1 MAEKAVKSQEVS
13 ARKTGGRPSGPWK
26 DKLWRDT
33 LRLVALWPVDDTRKG
48 RTNLEASAVALFGAA
63 KSGDV
68 PAIKEIGDRL
78 DGKVPQAVTGEG
90 GGPVALAIT
99 WLPPQ

>member
-1 MAEKAVKSQEVS
+1 LPKAPRGPYIDKPFRDALRLAVK
-13 ARKTGGRPSGPWK
+13 RPE
-26 DKLWRDT
+26 D
-33 LRLVALWPVDDTRKG
+33 A
-48 RTNLEASAVALFGAA
+48 AA
-63 KSGDV
+63 KGKTKLDKIASQLVEVAISGDV

>member
-1 MAEKAVKSQEVS
+1 MPKAPRGPYIDKPFRDALRLAVK
-13 ARKTGGRPSGPWK
+13 RPGDADVKGKS
-26 DKLWRDT
+26 KLDRIAA
-33 LRLVALWPVDDTRKG
+33 RLVE
-48 RTNLEASAVALFGAA
+48 EAVN
-63 KSGDV
+63 GDV

>member
-1 MAEKAVKSQEVS
+1 MKK
-13 ARKTGGRPSGPWK
+13 PSGPFADK
-26 DKLWRDT
+26 PFRDALRVAVKREADSEAKGKTKLDKLVA
-33 LRLVALWPVDDTRKG
+33 RLVE
-48 RTNLEASAVALFGAA
+48 EAI
-63 KSGDV
+63 SGDV

>member
-1 MAEKAVKSQEVS
+1 MPKAPRGPYIDKPFRDALRLAVKRPEDAAVKGKTKLDRIASQLVEV
-13 ARKTGGRPSGPWK
+13 AIG
-26 DKLWRDT
+26 
-33 LRLVALWPVDDTRKG
+33 
-48 RTNLEASAVALFGAA
+48 
-63 KSGDV
+63 GDV